1 MQEQHLIKVGSAK
14 NKIKSNAAQP
24 VPALKQSWKSQSYKT
39 KTQIETSLRSPLI
52 FLPGKKS
59 FYVENY
65 CHLLDIYIHLN
76 SSDPDLQQSWD
87 TSPSHKAN
95 LVHRNDAPFRALK
108 KLVKLTSRSSSKTT
122 LDVYLHTIIHRKTFN
137 QQLISFCTVSAVYF
151 SNCTRHSGS
160 SCQSPQYFGVL
171 WCTLVYLQSWTCL
184 TVHRL
189 LVKTEFI
196 LNALHS
202 HS

>member
-52 FLPGKKS
+52 FLPGKK
-59 FYVENY
+59 
-65 CHLLDIYIHLN
+65 IYFMWRITAICWTFIN

-160 SCQSPQYFGVL
+160 SCRGPEYFGVL